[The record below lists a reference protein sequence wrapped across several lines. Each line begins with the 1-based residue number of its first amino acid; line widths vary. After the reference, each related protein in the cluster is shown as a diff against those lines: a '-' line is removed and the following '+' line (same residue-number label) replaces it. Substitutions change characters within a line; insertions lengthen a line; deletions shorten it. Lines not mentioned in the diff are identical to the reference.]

1 MAEAF
6 NPLDTLRQAF
16 NPKDD
21 VKFELKVNE
30 HPKGHTNK
38 SIVNAINMKLS
49 DDGVVL
55 ENDNKIEEV
64 DAITTALN
72 ERYGNNR
79 KIVHVLPCNRELVL
93 FVARDMNTIYTTGS
107 IDIWR
112 YSEESNTTDI
122 FYSKGIP
129 WYGGSFSSAFTY
141 TSNNS
146 LIIAFCEY
154 DSIGLNKTYDCPLR
168 TINLGDFNKSNNVF
182 NDRDIEPYKTP
193 LCPEVCLPKINYDSL
208 ITGSLYNNLC
218 NNLFSKESSFVPYS
232 L

>member
-72 ERYGNNR
+72 NHYTDNKR

-93 FVARDMNTIYTTGS
+93 FVARDTIAYIRSGTA
-107 IDIWR
+107 R
-112 YSEESNTTDI
+112 
-122 FYSKGIP
+122 
-129 WYGGSFSSAFTY
+129 
-141 TSNNS
+141 
-146 LIIAFCEY
+146 
-154 DSIGLNKTYDCPLR
+154 
-168 TINLGDFNKSNNVF
+168 
-182 NDRDIEPYKTP
+182 
-193 LCPEVCLPKINYDSL
+193 
-208 ITGSLYNNLC
+208 
-218 NNLFSKESSFVPYS
+218 
-232 L
+232 